1 MRYLGDRLD
10 RLLLTCLPAVII
22 LGGGICLLPRELLVR
37 ATGVLTVWL
46 TMSVP
51 IGIVVGHCALGE
63 AEAR

>member
-1 MRYLGDRLD
+1 MRILGNRLD
-10 RLLLTCLPAVII
+10 RLLLASLPAVIA
-22 LGGGICLLPRELLVR
+22 LGVGISLLPRELLLR

-63 AEAR
+63 AEAS